1 MNYYMPYFN
10 MYPNMVSNIVPGVSA
25 SKGIFSR
32 LLKGFNW
39 GSILNTTQKTLGI
52 VNQALPVIKQVT
64 PVMKNAKTIF
74 KVMNEFKKTET
85 PTNIEDSQ
93 DNKTIQNENI
103 VTSEIK
109 SNNSNINFDGSPTFF
124 IN

>member
-10 MYPNMVSNIVPGVSA
+10 MYPNIA
-25 SKGIFSR
+25 SSVIPATTPKGIFSR
-32 LLKGFNW
+32 LFGDGLNLGN
-39 GSILNTTQKTLGI
+39 ILNTAQKTLGL

-74 KVMNEFKKTET
+74 KVMNEFKRVENPIDSPDSINISSTE
-85 PTNIEDSQ
+85 PVETNVNQ
-93 DNKTIQNENI
+93 TVNI
-103 VTSEIK
+103 
-109 SNNSNINFDGSPTFF
+109 NNSNFDGAPTFF